1 MIIIKPDLVIKW
13 ANSNLVLHRVRER
26 RRCVFLRVP
35 APSYIFIFL
44 NFLFD
49 CARQS
54 LIVCMRERV
63 REKEREGERETVCQ
77 GKKVL
82 QRKGTD
88 THIFIYTQRNV
99 CLGIGDCYHPPPG
112 KKEENTHKHSPH
124 PFSFSSLFSILH
136 LLCSAPC
143 LLPFCITYKGSCFL
157 QNEATYGRYANE
169 IIARGLEWDTIYPK
183 SWLSIMAGD

>member
-63 REKEREGERETVCQ
+63 WEKEREGERETVCQ
-77 GKKVL
+77 GKKCCRGKA
-82 QRKGTD
+82 Q
-88 THIFIYTQRNV
+88 THTFIYIYTEE
-99 CLGIGDCYHPPPG
+99 CLLRHWRLLSSSSWQKGRKYPQTFPPSILFLLLILYLAL
-112 KKEENTHKHSPH
+112 TL
-124 PFSFSSLFSILH
+124 FSSLPSPFLYH
-136 LLCSAPC
+136 LQRQLFPSKWGHVRKVCKWNHCSWIRMGHHIP
-143 LLPFCITYKGSCFL
+143 
-157 QNEATYGRYANE
+157 
-169 IIARGLEWDTIYPK
+169 
-183 SWLSIMAGD
+183 